1 MMNSSSRCAR
11 LDRPTAMLAGV
22 FDLKWSGAPADRAL
36 LGLALSDGTIDV
48 LRPSWA
54 ERTLGPSQS
63 LVIEDNTL
71 ATCVDFDPRDARSLT
86 ASTARGQLSVVQV

>member
-1 MMNSSSRCAR
+1 MNCFAQCAR
-11 LDRPTAMLAGV
+11 LDWPTAIPVGV

-71 ATCVDFDPRDARSLT
+71 TTCVDFNPRDARSLT